1 MLAALRDGGLR
12 VVTLT
17 NGNADVEATPLA
29 GLVDAS
35 VSPALVGSAKP
46 DRAMFEAA
54 AKAGRAMAGSTLH
67 VGDDPEA
74 DVRGARRA
82 GMRAILV
89 VPPEHDEGGTCSHA
103 ERVRQAAD
111 AQLAATEEERAD
123 AVVGHAADV
132 VPLLRTLGFGS
143 AGM

>member
-1 MLAALRDGGLR
+1 MTLLWRVSLPLRALPLYAAVRMRTLACA
-12 VVTLT
+12 TLVPVH
-17 NGNADVEATPLA
+17 AQ
-29 GLVDAS
+29 
-35 VSPALVGSAKP
+35 
-46 DRAMFEAA
+46 
-54 AKAGRAMAGSTLH
+54 
-67 VGDDPEA
+67 
-74 DVRGARRA
+74 VRGARRA

-89 VPPEHDEGGTCSHA
+89 VPPEHDKGGTCSHA